1 MKLVKSSNQ
10 IPITA
15 YACCKY
21 HETTNYKVLQFLF
34 NQSNCLITI
43 KYSVQPIKLL
53 NYHQTTPFNQSNGSI
68 TVHLCH
74 NYHELPHSNCVQ
86 LSLVSLFFFYFLPLY
101 KLFFTLR
108 LYLRQVFLIR
118 AARSRHFQNTNKGR
132 LFLSYENLRNHPIK
146 YLIPHEISE
155 IIQSNALFHMKLVKS
170 SH

>member
-1 MKLVKSSNQ
+1 MHHLVLNYQKISIKCLIPHEISEIIQSNTLFHMKLVKSSNQ

-74 NYHELPHSNCVQ
+74 NYHELSIIIVFSDYPFLFP
-86 LSLVSLFFFYFLPLY
+86 LSPYTFYA
-101 KLFFTLR
+101 TST
-108 LYLRQVFLIR
+108 
-118 AARSRHFQNTNKGR
+118 A
-132 LFLSYENLRNHPIK
+132 
-146 YLIPHEISE
+146 
-155 IIQSNALFHMKLVKS
+155 
-170 SH
+170 

>member
-53 NYHQTTPFNQSNGSI
+53 NYHQTTPFNQSNCLITIKLLRSTNPMARSLYIYVIIIMNFLTLIVFSYLQFLFFIFFHSI
-68 TVHLCH
+68 
-74 NYHELPHSNCVQ
+74 NCFFGVASI
-86 LSLVSLFFFYFLPLY
+86 LSPSLF
-101 KLFFTLR
+101 
-108 LYLRQVFLIR
+108 
-118 AARSRHFQNTNKGR
+118 NKGGQAQA
-132 LFLSYENLRNHPIK
+132 FLEYK
-146 YLIPHEISE
+146 
-155 IIQSNALFHMKLVKS
+155 
-170 SH
+170 

>member
-74 NYHELPHSNCVQ
+74 NYHELSIIIVFSDYPFLFP
-86 LSLVSLFFFYFLPLY
+86 LSPYTFYATSTAQSAYLYTLLYILSISSFSFYFLTLY
-101 KLFFTLR
+101 KLFFYVT
-108 LYLRQVFLIR
+108 
-118 AARSRHFQNTNKGR
+118 S
-132 LFLSYENLRNHPIK
+132 
-146 YLIPHEISE
+146 IST
-155 IIQSNALFHMKLVKS
+155 
-170 SH
+170 